1 MRRLLKFCF
10 GLGCVTVLCGGSQG
24 VAGEQAPN
32 EYAAIARRNVFG
44 LREPVIK
51 QDDPPPQVQLPK
63 VFLTGITTVSNYR
76 LAFLKTQS
84 LAKPG
89 GTAVELYFR
98 LSPGQK
104 QGEMEVVEIDE
115 KAGRVKIIY
124 GGTPMEL
131 TFDRD
136 APKSNPPANLAGQPG
151 AMPNPPN
158 ASGDQV
164 PTANFT
170 GQTTPAQPGAYLQR
184 KFPGRNLN
192 PPSPPLPGFTPGAT
206 PAPSNPAPVVR
217 DQRAITPEEEQQ
229 ILTELER
236 LKPKL

>member
-10 GLGCVTVLCGGSQG
+10 GLGCVTVLCGGAQA
-24 VAGEQAPN
+24 VAGDQTPN
-32 EYAAIARRNVFG
+32 QYASIARRNVFG
-44 LREPVIK
+44 LKEPVIK
-51 QDDPPPQVQLPK
+51 QDEPGPVVQLPK
-63 VFLTGITTVSNYR
+63 VFLTGITTVLNQR
-76 LAFLKTQS
+76 LAFLKTQPQ
-84 LAKPG
+84 AKPG
-89 GTAVELYFR
+89 GAAVELYFM

-104 QGEMEVVEIDE
+104 QGEMEIIEIDE

-124 GGTPMEL
+124 AGTPMEL
-131 TFDRD
+131 TFDKD
-136 APKSNPPANLAGQPG
+136 APKSNPPANIAGQPG

-158 ASGDQV
+158 ASSDQV
-164 PTANFT
+164 PTASVP
-170 GQTTPAQPGAYLQR
+170 GTTPPQPGTSLQR

-192 PPSPPLPGFTPGAT
+192 PPSPPLPGLIPGAT
-206 PAPSNPAPVVR
+206 QAPANPAPVVR